1 MSNTNSNN
9 IQDIHTFSELCKSWR
24 IRIPKIQRDYVQGRK
39 TSAVG
44 DIRKNFVRSLL
55 LVAKGKEAGV
65 KLDFIY
71 GSQQVVNKQNAFEP
85 LDGQQRLTTLFLL
98 HWILNAECVKTDDD
112 KAALTYI
119 TRATTE
125 EFCDELV
132 RHTAIN
138 YILEAKGNAQKNQE
152 LKAQANEKDKK
163 LNSDSL

>member
-1 MSNTNSNN
+1 MNNTSSNN
-9 IQDIHTFSELCKSWR
+9 IRDIHTFSELCKSWR

-39 TSAVG
+39 TSTVD

-55 LVAKGKEAGV
+55 LVVKGKESGI

-71 GSQQVVNKQNAFEP
+71 GSQQVVNSQNAFEP

-98 HWILNAECVKTDDD
+98 HWILNVACVKTEDD

-132 RHTAIN
+132 HHTAIN
-138 YILEAKGNAQKNQE
+138 YILEAKENVQKNQE
-152 LKAQANEKDKK
+152 LK
-163 LNSDSL
+163 SLASEIGRS